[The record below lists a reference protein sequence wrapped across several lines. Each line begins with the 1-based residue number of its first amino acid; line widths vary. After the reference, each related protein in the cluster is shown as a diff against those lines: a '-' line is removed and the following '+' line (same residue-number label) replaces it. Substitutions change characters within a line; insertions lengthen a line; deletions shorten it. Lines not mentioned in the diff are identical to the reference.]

1 MVKQEILDGL
11 KESVS
16 RGETLRNAMMSF
28 LNAGYKKA
36 DIEEAARTLMM
47 HSGGQAK
54 VVQTQQEKEPSKK
67 TQPVSSHLETKVNK
81 ELPAKIVVSGIIIIL
96 TVLLVGMI
104 IFRNPVIDYI
114 NGFFT

>member
-16 RGETLRNAMMSF
+16 RGETLRNSMMSF
-28 LNAGYKKA
+28 LNAGYKKV

-54 VVQTQQEKEPSKK
+54 TIQPGPREV
-67 TQPVSSHLETKVNK
+67 QPVSSYHEQKLKRVSKETS
-81 ELPAKIVVSGIIIIL
+81 AKIVVSGVIVML
-96 TVLLVGMI
+96 VVLLVGMI
-104 IFRNPVIDYI
+104 AFRNPIIGYI
-114 NGFFT
+114 NGLFV